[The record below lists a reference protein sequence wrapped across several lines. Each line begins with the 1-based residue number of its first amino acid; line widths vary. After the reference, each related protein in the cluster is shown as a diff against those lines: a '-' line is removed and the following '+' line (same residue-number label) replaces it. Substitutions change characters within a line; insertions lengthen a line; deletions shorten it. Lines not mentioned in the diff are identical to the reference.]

1 MSEIRDRPLTQSF
14 NLSLNSP
21 LGMNFGRLFKSKPTP
36 RIAESPPVNYLD
48 LRSKPYYIVAS
59 VEVGNTTTKCILTAT
74 DMNTGKTYIVNKT
87 VKMTRDVRLPKSG
100 EEVSPTPSMA
110 RL

>member
-1 MSEIRDRPLTQSF
+1 M
-14 NLSLNSP
+14 NL
-21 LGMNFGRLFKSKPTP
+21 GRLFKSKPTP

-74 DMNTGKTYIVNKT
+74 DLIAGKTYIVDKT
-87 VKMTRDVRLPKSG
+87 VKMTRDVRLPKPG
-100 EEVSPTPSMA
+100 EEIFAHTIKTA